1 MNKYY
6 KKDVLN
12 LALYAGELMLRNG
25 GETYRVEDVMIRI
38 CNTCGVTKAGAFV
51 SPTSLMLTFDDGQDP
66 GYTYSLQRSIKARDI
81 NMAKVSEINN
91 FSRTF
96 SPENMSVEAAMD
108 YLRQIDSTKPYKI
121 PIRIVLAG
129 LATSG
134 FTIASGGRIN
144 DMICAFF
151 IGMIM
156 FWFVES
162 YALIEKNDF
171 IRTLIAS
178 IIAAVLA
185 LICGSLGLCS
195 NFNFI
200 LIGAV
205 YILLPGIAITNAIRD
220 AISGDL
226 LSGLVRAF
234 EAVIIAGS
242 IAIGV
247 GIVLNIYEI
256 LTGGVL

>member
-12 LALYAGELMLRNG
+12 LALLAGELMLKNG
-25 GETYRVEDVMIRI
+25 GETYRVEEVMLRI
-38 CNTCGVTKAGAFV
+38 CSTCGIDKADTFVT
-51 SPTSLMLTFDDGQDP
+51 PTSIMLMFDDGHDP
-66 GYTYSLQRSIKARDI
+66 GYTYSLQRTIKARDL
-81 NMAKVSEINN
+81 NLSKVSEINN
-91 FSRTF
+91 FSRLF
-96 SPENMSVEAAMD
+96 SPDKMSVEVAME
-108 YLRQIDSTKPYKI
+108 YLNNIDKGNPYKSI
-121 PIRIVLAG
+121 TRIAFAG
-129 LATSG
+129 ISAAA
-134 FTIASGGRIN
+134 FTLASGGQPN
-144 DMICAFF
+144 DTICSLI

-156 FWFVES
+156 YFFITS

-185 LICGSLGLCS
+185 LLCSFLGLCS
-195 NFNFI
+195 DIQFI
-200 LIGAV
+200 LIGAI

-234 EAVIIAGS
+234 EALIIAGS

-247 GIVLNIYEI
+247 GVILNIYEI
-256 LTGGVL
+256 ITGGVL